1 MNIQNKT
8 ILITGGASGI
18 GLEAAKQFLAAG
30 AKVIIT
36 GRNKTKLDE
45 VSKCYP
51 EVTAIQSDAANE
63 TDAEALFQ
71 QVNALGGIDILYH
84 NAGVGVPPINL
95 GIPNKKHLEGAVYEM
110 EVNYF
115 GVIRL
120 NNLFMDML
128 KSRPEAAIIHTTSIL
143 SMIPSAMEA
152 TYSSSKVAL
161 AFYTISLRKHLQVLD
176 SSVKVFELLPPLV
189 DTDMVADRDD
199 KKISPQALVNGLLD
213 GIKKDVLIIR
223 VGDSKAVYLMNR
235 LFPKFAYG
243 LVNKKKADRTLL
255 P

>member
-18 GLEAAKQFLAAG
+18 GLEAAKQFSEAG

-36 GRNKTKLDE
+36 GRNKAKLDE
-45 VSKCYP
+45 VSKHYP
-51 EVTAIQSDAANE
+51 AITAIQSDAANE
-63 TDAEALFQ
+63 TDAEALFKKITE
-71 QVNALGGIDILYH
+71 LGGIDILYH

-95 GIPNKKHLEGAVYEM
+95 GIPNKKHLEGAAYEM
-110 EVNYF
+110 EVNYL

-128 KSRPEAAIIHTTSIL
+128 KNRPEAAIIHTTSIL
-143 SMIPSAMEA
+143 SIIPSAIEA

-161 AFYTISLRKHLQVLD
+161 AFYTVSLRKHLQILK
-176 SSVKVFELLPPLV
+176 SKVKVFELLPPLV

-199 KKISPQALVNGLLD
+199 KKISPQELVKGL
-213 GIKKDVLIIR
+213 IKGVKKGAPIIR
-223 VGDSKAVYLMNR
+223 IGDSNAVYHINR
-235 LFPKFAYG
+235 LFPRLAYR
-243 LVNKKKADRTLL
+243 LVNKKKVEKLL
-255 P
+255 LS